1 MIRLTIIPLC
11 MEHLSNYAKAD
22 KFSLLTEL
30 DRVIPK
36 PKMETTSISI
46 VDILFRK
53 ILFQTMY
60 H

>member
-1 MIRLTIIPLC
+1 